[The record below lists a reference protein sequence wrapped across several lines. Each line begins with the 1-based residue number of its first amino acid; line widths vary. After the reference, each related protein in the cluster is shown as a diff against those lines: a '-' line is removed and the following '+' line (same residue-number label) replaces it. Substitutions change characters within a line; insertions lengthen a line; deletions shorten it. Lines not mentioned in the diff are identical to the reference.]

1 MSSTRTDVLL
11 IGAVKDKPDG
21 LIRHPFPTLRK
32 PQVEG
37 RGRAGVHVL
46 HAREVPGVHVRLYET
61 KHVGSVFR
69 QTVVDLFGLNL
80 Q

>member
-1 MSSTRTDVLL
+1 MRSTRTDVLL
-11 IGAVKDKPDG
+11 LGAVKDQTDG
-21 LIRHPFPTLRK
+21 LTRHPLPTLRK

-46 HAREVPGVHVRLYET
+46 HAREVPVVHVRLYET

-69 QTVVDLFGLNL
+69 QTVVDLLGLNL
-80 Q
+80 R